1 MRAVGLNEPPAGGT
15 WMWAGAR
22 PAPASGAGC
31 LHWLVSTTFRLHKY
45 CSAARNQMALSWP
58 HSSPI
63 FGPNP
68 AFWVNY
74 MIITC
79 FPSLLP
85 SLLLIRPSLL
95 HSLLRCY
102 YYIITYYSGNNVS
115 IITHYY
121 ICYYP
126 IITHYCICSYIIIT
140 YYYQVII
147 SNLLPITRVI
157 MDPLLPIITRSTTG
171 NNGSTITY
179 Y

>member
-102 YYIITYYSGNNVS
+102 YYII
-115 IITHYY
+115 
-121 ICYYP
+121 
-126 IITHYCICSYIIIT
+126 
-140 YYYQVII
+140 
-147 SNLLPITRVI
+147 SNLLPIITVI
-157 MDPLLPIITRSTTG
+157 MPPLLLIITSVITLLLIIIASVITSLLPIITKSVI
-171 NNGSTITY
+171 ITY